1 MNFTTLTL
9 VLLVIL
15 SIIVVVSFLAGIG
28 FFIFTPGERLSFG
41 DKKEKSKI
49 LRYLKIRR

>member
-15 SIIVVVSFLAGIG
+15 SIIVMVSFLVGVG
-28 FFIFTPGERLSFG
+28 FFIFTPCERLSFS

-49 LRYLKIRR
+49 LKFLKLR